1 MSGLSL
7 QERMIIMSIQL
18 NIVVD
23 VFSQEAQ
30 AQQALDALREA
41 GFAYDQVGVAM
52 REHQGSDLYND
63 LLNLGISDE
72 HARYYIQEVKVG
84 HTVVSVRADGR
95 EQEAHDIMRR
105 CGAYDLLRSTRAYDS
120 YDDSS
125 ASETPISNEQA
136 MPLVQPAAIIQTSL
150 TNQEATNAQ
159 EDVDQPGSLQP
170 DEAYMPITT
179 NQVQLD
185 EGTVQSD
192 LIIEQELDSA
202 PLVQND
208 VENEQ
213 ALQKEEER
221 IARLVSEES
230 VNAEILLPQTQREE
244 ADNRKKV
251 RNGLL
256 LGGLL
261 LGLGSGMLLSFL
273 RRENIRQFVISTLQT
288 LKQQINNMNRSVRD
302 TSK

>member
-1 MSGLSL
+1 
-7 QERMIIMSIQL
+7 MSIQL

-30 AQQALDALREA
+30 AQQALDALREV
-41 GFAYDQVGVAM
+41 GFAYDQVGVAT
-52 REHQGSDLYND
+52 RGHQGSDLYND

-72 HARYYIQEVKVG
+72 HARYYMQEVKVG

-105 CGAYDLLRSTRAYDS
+105 CGAYDLLRSTRAYNS

-125 ASETPISNEQA
+125 AFETPISNEQP
-136 MPLVQPAAIIQTSL
+136 MPLVQPAAMIQTSL
-150 TNQEATNAQ
+150 IDQDATSKQ
-159 EDVDQPGSLQP
+159 EDVDQLGSIQP
-170 DEAYMPITT
+170 DEAYMTITT
-179 NQVQLD
+179 NQMQLD
-185 EGTVQSD
+185 DGTLQSD
-192 LIIEQELDSA
+192 VIIEQELDVA

-208 VENEQ
+208 VESEQ
-213 ALQKEEER
+213 ALQKEEIDESISSQEEEM

-230 VNAEILLPQTQREE
+230 VNAEILLLQTQLEE
-244 ADNRKKV
+244 PGNRKKV

-261 LGLGSGMLLSFL
+261 LGLGSGGLLSFL
-273 RRENIRQFVISTLQT
+273 QRENIRQFVISTLQT
-288 LKQQINNMNRSVRD
+288 LKQQISNMNRRIRD
-302 TSK
+302 ASK